1 MATLIFMPGDIVRQ
15 NFYSRKDLVFLDNDG
30 WWFFDG
36 SSQKRSFLD
45 VFSVDIKC
53 GSADVVRIIEKLR
66 SWGPIWARWVAQAD
80 QYELLYR
87 EALDY
92 ILHIVAGLEHL
103 DIDSVI
109 FHTSISHHLD
119 SSFVEIACSEA
130 NIPMVFLYYNV
141 ICNRLVPYLQNHSI
155 SDRKPLGMSISE
167 YSASGD
173 IKSFIQNK
181 MGEGKPAHNRLIK
194 ERELSASRAILLVS
208 YWSIRRF
215 VLVALRRQRG
225 RQFKFFERF
234 PVLGLSEHLRLIGC
248 QKAALNYYNRHL
260 VKLNQ
265 LRVGKLIGDHRP
277 VLLLAAHFQP
287 EATSFPEGGDL
298 NNHSDIVY
306 AIRNMGY
313 SDPIIY
319 KEHGATYTFTDP
331 ITGATRVGGFRSTS
345 YFKQLSK
352 LGCVFVDPS
361 MELSLDE
368 SLNYWYLPITITG
381 TIAVERSLVGFAT
394 IYTGHPW
401 YKGMPGCVHLSEMMK
416 FIENGTNVTI
426 KSKEVEDEA
435 FYFIDDLL
443 SKKSMINVPGIGSGI
458 RLKNKDDLKIFN
470 REFNTLLDKMMN
482 IRML

>member
-1 MATLIFMPGDIVRQ
+1 MAILIFMPGDIVRQ

-36 SSQKRSFLD
+36 SSQKRSFLNI
-45 VFSVDIKC
+45 FSVDIKW
-53 GSADVVRIIEKLR
+53 GSANVVRIIEKLR
-66 SWGPIWARWVAQAD
+66 SRGPIWARWVGQAD

-87 EALDY
+87 KALDY

-119 SSFVEIACSEA
+119 SSFIEIACSEA
-130 NIPMVFLYYNV
+130 NIPQVFLYYNV
-141 ICNRLVPYLQNHSI
+141 ICNRLVPYLQHHSI
-155 SDRKPLGMSISE
+155 SDRQPLGINVSD

-181 MGEGKPAHNRLIK
+181 MGEGKPVNNRLIK
-194 ERELSASRAILLVS
+194 KRELSASWAMLLLLYRS
-208 YWSIRRF
+208 LRRF
-215 VLVALRRQRG
+215 VSFAVRRKRW
-225 RQFKFFERF
+225 RQSKFFERF
-234 PVLGLSEHLRLIGC
+234 PALGLSEHFRLIER

-260 VKLNQ
+260 IKLNQ
-265 LRVGKLIGDHRP
+265 LTINKLTGDHRP

-287 EATSFPEGGDL
+287 EATSFPEGGDF

-313 SDPIIY
+313 SDSIIY

-331 ITGATRVGGFRSTS
+331 ITGMTRVGGFRSVD

-352 LGCVFVDPS
+352 LGCFFVDPS

-381 TIAVERSLVGFAT
+381 TIAVERSLAGFAT

-416 FIENGTNVTI
+416 FLDNGTNVTR

-443 SKKSMINVPGIGSGI
+443 SQKSILNAPGIGSGI
-458 RLKNKDDLKIFN
+458 RLKNRDDLKVFN
-470 REFNTLLDKMMN
+470 REFGMLLDKMMN
-482 IRML
+482 VRML